1 MPASEARHPHERRK
15 AEKSVGVC
23 LFREEGCALAFTH
36 QWMSALTLEVSAA
49 ELLFG
54 LTTSTSHSSAGAA
67 CPEQLVSYTEP
78 LSHARE
84 CGEDT

>member
-1 MPASEARHPHERRK
+1 MSD
-15 AEKSVGVC
+15 V
-23 LFREEGCALAFTH
+23 FREEGCALAFTH
-36 QWMSALTLEVSAA
+36 RRMSALTLEASAA

-54 LTTSTSHSSAGAA
+54 LTTSTSPRAAVAA